1 MMEAP
6 HDRRWMPKGEKRPRT
21 AAKTNAALGLLMD
34 TLTTDFV
41 RAGSLEELK
50 AKGRLVAHGPHRPIL
65 VVHDKDRIFALDNRC
80 PHMGFP
86 LDRGSVEDGTLT
98 CHWHHARFDLAS
110 GCTFDLWAD
119 DVPTCPVEVRD
130 GEVWVRPIFGHPD
143 PAAHWC
149 QRLDDGLAHILGLVI
164 AKAVHGQIAA
174 GVPPLDVVRQVTL
187 FGIQNRDSW
196 GVGLTILTALANL
209 LPVLPEEE
217 TYLAL
222 FHGARR
228 VAADCDGEAPRRRR
242 AALASRPDVATL
254 KRWLR
259 RWTTVRHRE
268 AAERTLL
275 TAVAAGASPA
285 ALADLLLTA
294 NTDRAFADEGH
305 SLDFTNKAF
314 ECLDLI
320 GWEHADAVLPTVLGQ
335 MVAARGAD
343 ESTAWR
349 QPVDLTLLCAEAAAE
364 LPGLFATRPNV
375 HGWSDHAALA
385 MALMGDDPM
394 AIMDGLTA
402 IREGAA
408 ATDLGRSLAYAA
420 ALRLA
425 HFGGANEH
433 ADWETAH
440 HVFTYANAVHQMLK
454 KIGTGRDGHIDGVR
468 GVLHGAMALYLAR
481 YLNVPPARIPGD
493 SGEPLDDLPA
503 SAEEIRVALLDA
515 FDRQRQVD
523 LAARLVAR
531 HLTLGH
537 SVQALLATLARTLL
551 REDAGFHAYQ
561 VLDAGVRQ
569 FAAPDLSDVRPRPDA
584 IAARLCGRRRRG
596 YCSAYAAS
604 RNALND
610 IRVRRSPYL
619 LLRGTPQNHCTRGGA
634 ETQPHPG
641 YIYRVVRTGLVRR
654 NSAESARHSEPSG
667 ADAGRQHI
675 ITSHPRI

>member
-1 MMEAP
+1 
-6 HDRRWMPKGEKRPRT
+6 
-21 AAKTNAALGLLMD
+21 MD
-34 TLTTDFV
+34 TPTTDFV

-50 AKGRLVAHGPHRPIL
+50 AKGRLVVHGPHRPIL
-65 VVHDKDRIFALDNRC
+65 VVHDKGRVFALDNRC

-119 DVPTCPVEVRD
+119 DVPTCPAEVRD
-130 GEVWVRPIFGHPD
+130 GEVWVRPIFGHLD

-149 QRLDDGLAHILGLVI
+149 QRLDDGLAHVLGLVI
-164 AKAVHGQIAA
+164 AKAVHGQLAA
-174 GVPPLDVVRQVTL
+174 GVPPPDIVRQIAL
-187 FGIQNRDSW
+187 FGIQNRDGW
-196 GVGLTILTALANL
+196 GVGLTILTALGNL

-228 VAADCDGEAPRRRR
+228 VAADCDGQAPRRRR
-242 AALASRPDVATL
+242 AALASRPDLATL
-254 KRWLR
+254 ERWLR

-275 TAVAAGASPA
+275 TAVAASASPA
-285 ALADLLLTA
+285 ALADLLLA
-294 NTDRAFADEGH
+294 ADTDRAFADGGH
-305 SLDFTNKAF
+305 SLDFISKAF
-314 ECLDLI
+314 ECLELI
-320 GWEHADAVLPTVLGQ
+320 GWEHADSVLPAVVGQ
-335 MVAARGAD
+335 MVAARGAE

-349 QPVDLTLLCAEAAAE
+349 QPIDLIALCAEAAAE
-364 LPGLFATRPNV
+364 LPGLFATRPNS

-385 MALMGDDPM
+385 QALLGDDPT
-394 AIMDGLTA
+394 AIMDALKAA
-402 IREGAA
+402 IRAGAA
-408 ATDLGRSLAYAA
+408 VTDLGRSFAYAA

-425 HFGGANEH
+425 RFGSANEH

-454 KIGTGRDGHIDGVR
+454 QIGTADRNVHIEAVR

-493 SGEPLDDLPA
+493 DGESLDNLPA
-503 SAEEIRVALLDA
+503 NADEIRVALLDA

-537 SVQALLATLARTLL
+537 SVQALIATLARALL

-569 FAAPDLSDVRPRPDA
+569 FGEWGNTDKGRHILIAVARYLAAHSPTERAELQTAD
-584 IAARLCGRRRRG
+584 IARRLM
-596 YCSAYAAS
+596 
-604 RNALND
+604 
-610 IRVRRSPYL
+610 
-619 LLRGTPQNHCTRGGA
+619 RGGELHQDTTA
-634 ETQPHPG
+634 
-641 YIYRVVRTGLVRR
+641 
-654 NSAESARHSEPSG
+654 
-667 ADAGRQHI
+667 
-675 ITSHPRI
+675 